1 VTARGLALAIAAP
14 FAILLTIAGFAAL
27 GLVLG
32 CVVYLTLKSMSAK
45 RHQPRSRR
53 FDRLS

>member
-1 VTARGLALAIAAP
+1 MTARGLALAIAAP

>member
-1 VTARGLALAIAAP
+1 MTARGLALAIAAA
-14 FAILLTIAGFAAL
+14 FAVLFTIAGFAAL

-32 CVVYLTLKSMSAK
+32 CVVYLALKSMSAE